1 MLAPIQM
8 APSSLSQ
15 LSQLAGIWHWHT
27 THDILSSLCTKAY
40 LWNYRLDGKHVV
52 FGKVVSGMDV
62 IYKVEAEGRQNG
74 TPKTKVVVAD
84 SGELPLWFKFPSIY
98 PSSASCLFY
107 INFLLFICV
116 FDWNRS
122 NISFSRA
129 LLFEFLSRNLHNVV
143 SYEYD
148 QNIRLS
154 YMLIYYIL
162 LWFSLYIQ
170 ISNALWIYDLHHKQS
185 NPDPQLIWVISHAY
199 HMIFVFLYIGRL
211 IQLFIIIFKIVSH
224 SHYDLLMIYYVILVY
239 HSKVDIFICRKILQL

>member
-148 QNIRLS
+148 QIR
-154 YMLIYYIL
+154 
-162 LWFSLYIQ
+162 
-170 ISNALWIYDLHHKQS
+170 ISD
-185 NPDPQLIWVISHAY
+185 Y
-199 HMIFVFLYIGRL
+199 HTC
-211 IQLFIIIFKIVSH
+211 LFIISFYDFLFTSKYPM
-224 SHYDLLMIYYVILVY
+224 HYEFMIYIINNPIQIPSSYESY
-239 HSKVDIFICRKILQL
+239 HMLITWFLSFYT